1 MNIRLATLALVI
13 ISALATATSF
23 FLSFFDITT
32 LAINATAT
40 LITALT
46 AYIYIMYTHTKISKI
61 QNQIYTNELTK
72 PDRPNREQPN
82 DLDLIQ
88 DIIVQLYEN
97 ISSLSK
103 SNDALKSEKIKLEF
117 SCKESIDQAQE
128 ASRLAEESRIKNLL
142 SASLKLETV
151 VQDILSSAG
160 QISNQM
166 ENISSGAET
175 QKHRMSETMT
185 AMDEMNI
192 AIRDIS
198 HSTSDASVSIDS
210 TKENAI
216 ESAKISSSAVIAI
229 SKVNESTT
237 TLKENMGDLS
247 TQAQSIDNIMNVI
260 SDIADQTNLL
270 ALNAAIEAARA
281 GDAGRGFAVVA
292 DEVRKLAEK
301 TMQATKEVGST
312 ISSIQNS
319 VQMNI
324 DQMVNAV
331 KCAEDATEMAQRA
344 GQSAEAIKRYAEE
357 NTMKIHSIATASEEQ
372 SATSSHIND
381 AISEVGQVAVQIS
394 DGINESTQAVLVLSD
409 LAKELSVLI
418 ADLKSGMETNI
429 LMPWTSQLATGVKFV
444 DEQHRKLVDMIN
456 NLYKAM
462 QTGQGKGVVEK
473 LLDDLANYTVYHFD
487 AEEKIFHKTHY
498 PETSGHIKIHEDLKS
513 KVISFINKYKSG
525 SENISMDLMNFLK
538 DWLENHICKTDKR
551 YVKTFLDAG
560 IEPTSK

>member
-13 ISALATATSF
+13 IPALATATSF
-23 FLSFFDITT
+23 FLSFFDITI
-32 LAINATAT
+32 LAFNATAT
-40 LITALT
+40 LTTALT
-46 AYIYIMYTHTKISKI
+46 AYIYIMFTHTKISKI
-61 QNQIYTNELTK
+61 QNQIHTNNLIK
-72 PDRPNREQPN
+72 PEQTHDKQLN
-82 DLDLIQ
+82 DLEFIQ
-88 DIIVQLYEN
+88 DTIAQLSAKISALLKNVDDLESRKVQIE
-97 ISSLSK
+97 SSCQ
-103 SNDALKSEKIKLEF
+103 D
-117 SCKESIDQAQE
+117 SIDQAQE

-142 SASLKLETV
+142 SASSKLETV
-151 VQDILSSAG
+151 VQEILSSAG

-166 ENISSGAET
+166 EYISSGAET

-185 AMDEMNI
+185 AMDEMNV

-216 ESAKISSSAVIAI
+216 ESAQISSGAVIAI
-229 SKVNESTT
+229 AKVNESTT
-237 TLKENMGDLS
+237 TLKENMRDLS
-247 TQAQSIDNIMNVI
+247 TQAQNIDNIMNVI

-301 TMQATKEVGST
+301 TMQATKQVGST

-324 DQMVNAV
+324 DQMADAV
-331 KCAEDATEMAQRA
+331 KCAEEATQMAQRA

-381 AISEVGQVAVQIS
+381 AISEVSQVAAQIS

-462 QTGQGKGVVEK
+462 QTGQGKAVVEK

-487 AEEKIFHKTHY
+487 AEEKVFHKTNY
-498 PETSGHIKIHEDLKS
+498 SETAGHIKIHEDLKS

>member
-1 MNIRLATLALVI
+1 MNIRLASLVLVL
-13 ISALATATSF
+13 ISASTTAASF
-23 FLSFFDITT
+23 LLSYFDIN
-32 LAINATAT
+32 LFVVDAIAAIATV
-40 LITALT
+40 LT
-46 AYIYIMYTHTKISKI
+46 ACIYIVFTHAKIYKI
-61 QNQIYTNELTK
+61 QNQIIGNNLAKTNQVNDMQLE
-72 PDRPNREQPN
+72 

-88 DIIVQLYEN
+88 GTILRFYAEKAALLKN
-97 ISSLSK
+97 I
-103 SNDALKSEKIKLEF
+103 DALKSEINTIES
-117 SCKESIDQAQE
+117 SCNESIGQAQE

-142 SASLKLETV
+142 SASSKLETV

-166 ENISSGAET
+166 ESISSGAET
-175 QKHRMSETMT
+175 QKNRMSETMT
-185 AMDEMNI
+185 AMDEMNV

-198 HSTSDASVSIDS
+198 HSTSDASVSIDR

-216 ESAKISSSAVIAI
+216 ESAQISSGAVIAI
-229 SKVNESTT
+229 AKVNESTT

-247 TQAQSIDNIMNVI
+247 TQAQNIDNIMNVI

-301 TMQATKEVGST
+301 TMQATKEVGAT

-331 KCAEDATEMAQRA
+331 KCAEEATQMAQKA
-344 GQSAEAIKRYAEE
+344 GNSAEAIKHYAEE

-381 AISEVGQVAVQIS
+381 AISEVGQVAVLIS

-418 ADLKSGMETNI
+418 ADLKSGMEMNI

-462 QTGQGKGVVEK
+462 QTGQGKAVVEK

-487 AEEKIFHKTHY
+487 AEEKIFHKLHY
-498 PETSGHIKIHEDLKS
+498 SETAGHIKIHEELKS
-513 KVISFINKYKSG
+513 KVMSFINEYKSG
-525 SENISMDLMNFLK
+525 SKNISMDLMNFLK
-538 DWLENHICKTDKR
+538 NWLENHICKTDKR
-551 YVKTFLDAG
+551 YVKTFLGAG
-560 IEPTSK
+560 IEPTSM

>member
-1 MNIRLATLALVI
+1 MNKDKLAYIFIMLAVVISACNFTISILEKDSLFFVFATFITISIAAYFVLFETRNKIKQI
-13 ISALATATSF
+13 ISIFDNSTNNKNSTKTSY
-23 FLSFFDITT
+23 T
-32 LAINATAT
+32 LE
-40 LITALT
+40 
-46 AYIYIMYTHTKISKI
+46 KI
-61 QNQIYTNELTK
+61 
-72 PDRPNREQPN
+72 N
-82 DLDLIQ
+82 DLFQ
-88 DIIVQLYEN
+88 EIIDKNSFLEQNLFNLELQIKQTI
-97 ISSLSK
+97 ISHKNSL
-103 SNDALKSEKIKLEF
+103 
-117 SCKESIDQAQE
+117 KE
-128 ASRLAEESRIKNLL
+128 AEEATKLSEDSRAKNLL
-142 SASLKLETV
+142 NAATKLEEV
-151 VQDILSSAG
+151 VKDILTAAG

-166 ENISSGAET
+166 EQISIGAENQT
-175 QKHRMSETMT
+175 QRMNETVT

-198 HSTSDASVSIDS
+198 HSSSDASLSIES
-210 TKENAI
+210 TKDNADGSEKIAIKTI
-216 ESAKISSSAVIAI
+216 ESI
-229 SKVNESTT
+229 SKVNTAT
-237 TLKENMGDLS
+237 NTLKIDMQDLAN
-247 TQAQSIDNIMNVI
+247 QAQSIDQILNVI

-301 TMQATKEVGST
+301 TMHATKQVSET
-312 ISSIQNS
+312 IISIQNS
-319 VQMNI
+319 VQINI
-324 DQMVNAV
+324 QQMEKAV
-331 KCAEDATEMAQRA
+331 HCAEEASQMATKSGESAQ
-344 GQSAEAIKRYAEE
+344 EIKRYAEE
-357 NTMKIHSIATASEEQ
+357 NASKIHSIAAASEEQ
-372 SATSSHIND
+372 SATSSHINK
-381 AISEVGQVAVQIS
+381 AISEVGKIAFQIS
-394 DGINESTQAVLVLSD
+394 DGINESTQAVLVLSE
-409 LAKELSVLI
+409 LSKELSVLI
-418 ADLKSGMETNI
+418 SDLKSGMESGI

-456 NLYKAM
+456 CLYKAM
-462 QTGQGKGVVEK
+462 KSGQGKDSIEK

>member
-1 MNIRLATLALVI
+1 
-13 ISALATATSF
+13 
-23 FLSFFDITT
+23 
-32 LAINATAT
+32 
-40 LITALT
+40 
-46 AYIYIMYTHTKISKI
+46 
-61 QNQIYTNELTK
+61 
-72 PDRPNREQPN
+72 
-82 DLDLIQ
+82 
-88 DIIVQLYEN
+88 
-97 ISSLSK
+97 
-103 SNDALKSEKIKLEF
+103 
-117 SCKESIDQAQE
+117 
-128 ASRLAEESRIKNLL
+128 
-142 SASLKLETV
+142 
-151 VQDILSSAG
+151 
-160 QISNQM
+160 
-166 ENISSGAET
+166 
-175 QKHRMSETMT
+175 
-185 AMDEMNI
+185 
-192 AIRDIS
+192 
-198 HSTSDASVSIDS
+198 
-210 TKENAI
+210 
-216 ESAKISSSAVIAI
+216 
-229 SKVNESTT
+229 
-237 TLKENMGDLS
+237 MGDLS
-247 TQAQSIDNIMNVI
+247 TQAQNINNIMNVI

-324 DQMVNAV
+324 DQMINAV
-331 KCAEDATEMAQRA
+331 KCADEATQMAQRA

-444 DEQHRKLVDMIN
+444 DEQHHKLVDMIN

-462 QTGQGKGVVEK
+462 QTGQGKAVVEK

-487 AEEKIFHKTHY
+487 AEEKVFHKTHY

-513 KVISFINKYKSG
+513 KVTSFINKYKSG

-560 IEPTSK
+560 IEPTSR

>member
-23 FLSFFDITT
+23 FLSFFDITI

-40 LITALT
+40 LTTALT
-46 AYIYIMYTHTKISKI
+46 VYIYIMFTHTKILKI
-61 QNQIYTNELTK
+61 QNQINANK
-72 PDRPNREQPN
+72 PAKTGQENNAQLN
-82 DLDLIQ
+82 DLDLILNTLL
-88 DIIVQLYEN
+88 QLFAE
-97 ISSLSK
+97 K
-103 SNDALKSEKIKLEF
+103 SALLKNNDALKSEKVQLES

-142 SASLKLETV
+142 SASSKLETV

-185 AMDEMNI
+185 AMDEMNV

-216 ESAKISSSAVIAI
+216 ESAQISSGAVSAIA
-229 SKVNESTT
+229 KVNESTT

-247 TQAQSIDNIMNVI
+247 TQAQNINNIMNVI

-331 KCAEDATEMAQRA
+331 KCAEEATQMAQRA

-381 AISEVGQVAVQIS
+381 AISEVGQVAAQIS

-462 QTGQGKGVVEK
+462 QTGQGKAVVEK

-487 AEEKIFHKTHY
+487 AEEKVFHKTHY
-498 PETSGHIKIHEDLKS
+498 PETTAHIKIHEDLKS
-513 KVISFINKYKSG
+513 KVTSFINKYKSG

-560 IEPTSK
+560 IEPTSR